1 MKVSAVSIWR
11 RTSRPAA
18 QKRPLSWQ
26 RCRLLGTLVKL
37 TPRSYSLEIIEEF
50 VVNHSKFIQLK
61 LKKKKWVEILVIG
74 HVIQVL
80 SVTSRRGRLMGGVN
94 QSVTCPGWLVRGT
107 LMSSADNSVARGQ
120 ESSSASSAFVSPF
133 SGFFRAPMPESL
145 RVGALR
151 HLRSRAHSSRQSSAE
166 AFFSFISFLFVST
179 ANNFFVIRL
188 ISRFH
193 TPFDSALK
201 ALLKVF
207 WVESNSILNSVASG
221 GERGE
226 DYSRRRH
233 WFHNKFCN

>member
-61 LKKKKWVEILVIG
+61 FFLKKWAEILVIG

-145 RVGALR
+145 RVGAPGTFDHVLTRVDNHPPR
-151 HLRSRAHSSRQSSAE
+151 H
-166 AFFSFISFLFVST
+166 FSHLFLFFLFPRQIT
-179 ANNFFVIRL
+179 FLLFV
-188 ISRFH
+188 
-193 TPFDSALK
+193 
-201 ALLKVF
+201 
-207 WVESNSILNSVASG
+207 
-221 GERGE
+221 
-226 DYSRRRH
+226 
-233 WFHNKFCN
+233 